1 MIEKHLSD
9 GEADAALAKASCWEE
24 ENREQIASLSQR
36 INERAK
42 DRAELRV
49 LSDFPNALKAVS
61 DLMDWGEAKHPGEE
75 WKALPNWHHLN
86 REDTHTRSWRY
97 EEKVNPESGRS
108 HLVHAACRLLMAIE
122 AEAREKL

>member
-61 DLMDWGEAKHPGEE
+61 DLMDWGEAKHPDEE
-75 WKALPNWHHLN
+75 WKGQNDWDHVDHACTHLW
-86 REDTHTRSWRY
+86 TWRDLDC
-97 EEKVNPESGRS
+97 ETGRS
-108 HLVHAACRLLMAIE
+108 HLVHACCRLLMSLE
-122 AEAREKL
+122 VQK